1 VTAARGDPVAFGLVK
16 SLSHPG
22 GNVTGLATFAELLA
36 SKQIDLLR
44 ELMPHLAMLVDVSDP
59 VHLPQLRETMAAATA
74 NGIALVPI

>member
-1 VTAARGDPVAFGLVK
+1 
-16 SLSHPG
+16 
-22 GNVTGLATFAELLA
+22 VTGLATFVELLA

-44 ELMPHLAMLVDVSDP
+44 ELMPHLSRLAMLVDVSDP